1 MSAIDAPSDRRH
13 ADGSPKIRPSIWW
26 VVFAIL
32 LLIGGPGGCS
42 AVLVTQT
49 VGLLD
54 DFDEFGRYEVPTEG
68 TVVRFDEPVP
78 DAAIFVRGAT
88 LSSTALLEP

>member
-1 MSAIDAPSDRRH
+1 MSAAAAPNQTQH

-26 VVFAIL
+26 VVFAVV

-42 AVLVTQT
+42 AVLVSQT

-54 DFDEFGRYEVPTEG
+54 DLHFR
-68 TVVRFDEPVP
+68 R
-78 DAAIFVRGAT
+78 
-88 LSSTALLEP
+88 